1 MRAIVDPFLHVR
13 PDRIENPMTGL
24 ITRPGEAAYATL
36 HWLMTDGDVEGMS
49 EIERAPLLE
58 DRWLVAADADLATR
72 FRLRIVSLETNSSCN
87 QACFFCPVSIAP
99 RADATM
105 PAELFESIV
114 RQLTAFAATLE
125 AVFLS
130 NYNEPTADAAFLR
143 RCETLVRHGLPVA
156 LNTNATG
163 LTPARADALA
173 ALGPLRVLAVNLST
187 LDRGRYAQERGAD
200 HLDIVLRNLDHA
212 ATLAVAS
219 DMMIVVLG
227 GGDEQHAR
235 DVEDITIR
243 FAGTGFTVQA
253 HRIMDRA
260 GYLPIG
266 LKPETAHRQLRGCDN
281 LGSRPLQH
289 LHVTAS
295 GECVFCCEDYEG
307 HHVIGDLRTTSIVDV
322 LSGEAIARLRR
333 WSYGLEDA
341 PEQFMCRRCV
351 FALAR

>member
-1 MRAIVDPFLHVR
+1 MRPIVDPFLHIL

-24 ITRPGEAAYATL
+24 VARAGDPAYATVR
-36 HWLMTDGDVEGMS
+36 WLLTDGDVGGMS
-49 EIERAPLLE
+49 EIERQQLLE
-58 DRWLVAADADLATR
+58 DRWLVAADSDLAAR
-72 FRLRIVSLETNSSCN
+72 FRLRVVSLETSSSCN
-87 QACFFCPVSIAP
+87 QACYFCPVAIAP
-99 RADATM
+99 RADAAM
-105 PAELFESIV
+105 PDELFESIV
-114 RQLTAFAATLE
+114 NQLTSFASTLE

-130 NYNEPTADAAFLR
+130 NYNEPTAEAGFLN
-143 RCETLVRHGLPVA
+143 RCETLLRQGLPVA

-173 ALGPLRVLAVNLST
+173 AMGPLRLLAVNLST
-187 LDRGRYAQERGAD
+187 LDRARYAQERGAD

-212 ATLAVAS
+212 GILPLAS

-235 DVEDITIR
+235 DAEGIATR
-243 FAGTGFTVQA
+243 FAGTRFSVQA

-266 LKPETAHRQLRGCDN
+266 LKPETRHRQLRGCDN
-281 LGSRPLQH
+281 LGSRPLEH

-295 GECVFCCEDYEG
+295 GECVFCCEDYDG

-341 PEQFMCRRCV
+341 PADFMCRRCV
-351 FALAR
+351 FALAG